1 MTEKDK
7 VIEAY
12 NVWQDNKKSLLA
24 EYEQKYLECED
35 AKSVLA
41 LNEWRDKQAEL
52 YYQEFIEKM
61 NNIAIEGN

>member
-1 MTEKDK
+1 MTEKEQ

-12 NVWQDNKKSLLA
+12 NVWQENKKSLQI

-35 AKSVLA
+35 AKSVLD
-41 LNEWRDKQAEL
+41 LNDWHEKQAEL

>member
-7 VIEAY
+7 IIEAY

-24 EYEQKYLECED
+24 EYEQKYFECED

-41 LNEWRDKQAEL
+41 LNEWCDKQAEL